1 MKTFNRLSSFSSR
14 LPGMRNR
21 TGARESFLRVYILSN
36 NELSWA
42 EKGLEKGVRLIL
54 TVSYIIIPISLSQH
68 AKRQTFI

>member
-14 LPGMRNR
+14 LPGMRNK
-21 TGARESFLRVYILSN
+21 TGGRESFLRVFILS